1 MSTAPPRPCI
11 VVARPNASAAA
22 PRTRG
27 AKTKPTSPEDR
38 KSASPTLRLD
48 DDDDDDDDEEEVEEE
63 EEEEEDEDEVE
74 GSGGTTTASA
84 VSMQCACSAE
94 PWRLVLPLQS
104 RIDARKREW
113 SVAASVQ
120 QDTAPSAAAPTTSD
134 GTMIGRRSP

>member
-63 EEEEEDEDEVE
+63 EEEKDEDEVE